1 MKKITTFLLMISIC
15 MLTACNGNNN
25 GEIAPSD
32 PGNEETNMSQTVVP
46 KTISPEATVEGKEL
60 SAKELYEKINTK
72 WRSGEF
78 TNLYSY
84 AGEQM
89 KALMEEE
96 DFISMFR
103 TISRGQK
110 LISLSNEKDSTA
122 NGISVYNATYEFE
135 HMKADITISIQDG
148 KLVGLNYKNVSFT
161 EEWDETIEEQVTE
174 HYFTMSNEKYQLN
187 AAYTYINDGK
197 KHPTVLLVAGS
208 GPSDLDETVGLLS
221 PFADLAEGLAKNG
234 INSFRMDKRT
244 YNYGASFDTKAGIE
258 EEYLMD
264 ARKALEYLKEQESVG
279 DIYLIGHSLGGQIV
293 PILALEDEDVKG
305 IVVLN
310 SSGRNLAV
318 IACDQY
324 SNLDEKNQSTY
335 EAYRDSA
342 LGATKENA
350 TGASYLGASDYY
362 WASLNE
368 VDVIANIKALKIP
381 VLIMNSTNDAQIFDT
396 DIELWKE
403 NFETSDYVTLYVDDK
418 MSHFMYDIDVTDS
431 KTLYHQVPLPERIVT
446 MITEFCL

>member
-32 PGNEETNMSQTVVP
+32 AGNEETNMSQTVVP

-60 SAKELYEKINTK
+60 SAKELSAKELYEKINTK

-84 AGEQM
+84 VGEQM

-161 EEWDETIEEQVTE
+161 E
-174 HYFTMSNEKYQLN
+174 
-187 AAYTYINDGK
+187 
-197 KHPTVLLVAGS
+197 
-208 GPSDLDETVGLLS
+208 
-221 PFADLAEGLAKNG
+221 
-234 INSFRMDKRT
+234 
-244 YNYGASFDTKAGIE
+244 
-258 EEYLMD
+258 
-264 ARKALEYLKEQESVG
+264 
-279 DIYLIGHSLGGQIV
+279 
-293 PILALEDEDVKG
+293 
-305 IVVLN
+305 
-310 SSGRNLAV
+310 
-318 IACDQY
+318 
-324 SNLDEKNQSTY
+324 
-335 EAYRDSA
+335 
-342 LGATKENA
+342 
-350 TGASYLGASDYY
+350 
-362 WASLNE
+362 
-368 VDVIANIKALKIP
+368 
-381 VLIMNSTNDAQIFDT
+381 
-396 DIELWKE
+396 
-403 NFETSDYVTLYVDDK
+403 
-418 MSHFMYDIDVTDS
+418 
-431 KTLYHQVPLPERIVT
+431 
-446 MITEFCL
+446 